1 MHLIKSI
8 TPGLGAGGRTLT
20 AGSPGGTVGRDPRR
34 LLMSPAFPF
43 ACSRFPLRC
52 CEAGGGVTAG
62 IRGWGGCRRVDGSM
76 DSRQAAVLLVL
87 LLLIDPSYAEGPG
100 GRQEDQLSQPLAQEE
115 DSGPHLPQDA
125 QSPESL
131 LRSLLQ
137 AMERPGRSQA
147 FLFQPQRFG
156 RNTRG
161 SWSNERLS
169 PRAGEGL
176 HSQFWS
182 LAVPQRFGK
191 K

>member
-1 MHLIKSI
+1 
-8 TPGLGAGGRTLT
+8 
-20 AGSPGGTVGRDPRR
+20 
-34 LLMSPAFPF
+34 
-43 ACSRFPLRC
+43 
-52 CEAGGGVTAG
+52 
-62 IRGWGGCRRVDGSM
+62 M
-76 DSRQAAVLLVL
+76 DSRQAAALLVLVL
-87 LLLIDPSYAEGPG
+87 LLLIDPGCAEGPG
-100 GRQEDQLSQPLAQEE
+100 GRQEDQLSQEE
-115 DSGPHLPQDA
+115 DSGPRLPQDA
-125 QSPESL
+125 QSPGSL

-161 SWSNERLS
+161 SWSNQRLS

>member
-1 MHLIKSI
+1 
-8 TPGLGAGGRTLT
+8 
-20 AGSPGGTVGRDPRR
+20 
-34 LLMSPAFPF
+34 
-43 ACSRFPLRC
+43 
-52 CEAGGGVTAG
+52 
-62 IRGWGGCRRVDGSM
+62 M
-76 DSRQAAVLLVL
+76 DSGQAAALLVL
-87 LLLIDPSYAEGPG
+87 LLLIDPACAEGPG
-100 GRQEDQLSQPLAQEE
+100 GRQEDQLSQPLVQEK
-115 DSGPHLPQDA
+115 DSGPRLPQDA
-125 QSPESL
+125 QSPGSL

-156 RNTRG
+156 RNTQG